1 MTPERWQ
8 KVEEVL
14 QGALDRPA
22 AERAVFLH
30 EACAGDDQLAREAI
44 SLIDAHEE
52 SEQFFSEPAFARDAL
67 VIIDDDRTGN
77 LREIGPYRIIERIGG
92 GGMGEVHL
100 AHDPRLDRP
109 VALKVIRSFFVSD
122 QSVGHRFQSEAR
134 LASALNHANI
144 LTVYD
149 VGQFED
155 TFFIAT
161 EYVDGPTIRERIR
174 AQDLTLDDVLQITE
188 QLLTGLEAA
197 HNAGI
202 IHRDIKPEN
211 IIQRRDGVLK
221 ILDFGIAK
229 LLEQPPG
236 EPGSQSLTYT
246 ETGVGVTLGTIG
258 YMSPEQ
264 VRALPVDQRT
274 DIWSCGVVLYEMLN
288 GRRPFDGQTNADSM
302 VAILERQP
310 APIFTFNIRKQRL
323 LRRLADV
330 AARALNKNPDARYQT
345 AAEMRA
351 EVQEIHETLKNRPRD
366 GISEQTRVSELDRLA
381 ANSAMRREV
390 LVAAIAALV
399 VIALLAT
406 FVYRRWNLPSR
417 QAPVAVVQT
426 PYLQL
431 SEAEKLAFVEAQEQR
446 ISAMMG
452 ERPVKLNDEALHTIK
467 TYVDRYAQ
475 RTGSTPKPGA
485 DPLNAV
491 YARAPQYIPVIAR
504 AFSERKIPLIVGIYI
519 PMIESEYKP
528 CYENEFGAKGLFQFL
543 PATAGHYGVS
553 RDQMC
558 DVNRMAPAAAH
569 FIADRM
575 AELGDDA
582 QSMTLVLLSYNR
594 GEDAVRE
601 ALRQLRETDANYERN
616 FWTLFANRKKL
627 DKSFQRESAWYVPSF
642 FAAAI
647 VGENPQAFEMSSPPL
662 SSFATRQ

>member
-14 QGALDRPA
+14 QAALDRPA
-22 AERAVFLH
+22 AERSEFLRDV
-30 EACAGDDQLAREAI
+30 CAGDEELAHETA
-44 SLIDAHEE
+44 SLIDAHDDAEE
-52 SEQFFSEPAFARDAL
+52 FFSEPAFAHDAL
-67 VIIDDDRTGN
+67 VIIDNHEPESGP
-77 LREIGPYRIIERIGG
+77 REIGPYRIIKRIGG

-100 AHDPRLDRP
+100 AHDPRLDRLI
-109 VALKVIRSFFVSD
+109 ALKVIRRFLVAD

-134 LASALNHANI
+134 VASALNHANI

-149 VGQFED
+149 AGQFED

-174 AQDLTLDDVLQITE
+174 ANDLTLREVLEIAR

-197 HNAGI
+197 HTAGI

-211 IIQRRDGVLK
+211 IIQRHDGGLK

-229 LLEQPPG
+229 LLEQTSSDAPS
-236 EPGSQSLTYT
+236 ESFTYT

-274 DIWSCGVVLYEMLN
+274 DIWSCGVVLYEMLK
-288 GRRPFDGQTNADSM
+288 GRRPFDGETNADTM
-302 VAILERQP
+302 VSILEREPDPVFAFDTRQE
-310 APIFTFNIRKQRL
+310 RS
-323 LRRLADV
+323 LRRLQTVIDK
-330 AARALNKNPDARYQT
+330 ALSKDPERRHEK

-351 EVQEIHETLKNRPRD
+351 QLEEIQRELEKNPSRARFD
-366 GISEQTRVSELDRLA
+366 SQTRVSALHELPARAGL
-381 ANSAMRREV
+381 RREAVVLALTAVVV
-390 LVAAIAALV
+390 LVLLSVFIFQRWRRNIA
-399 VIALLAT
+399 
-406 FVYRRWNLPSR
+406 P
-417 QAPVAVVQT
+417 PVAAQK

-431 SEAEKLAFVEAQEQR
+431 SDAEKLAFVEAQEQH
-446 ISAMMG
+446 ISALMG
-452 ERPVKLNDEALHTIK
+452 ERPVKLNDEALLIIK
-467 TYVDRYAQ
+467 ASVDRYAA
-475 RTGSTPKPGA
+475 RTGSHPKPGA
-485 DPLNAV
+485 EPLSDV
-491 YARAPQYIPVIAR
+491 YARASANIPVITR
-504 AFSERKIPLIVGIYI
+504 AFTERKIPIIVGIYI

-528 CYENEFGAKGLFQFL
+528 CYENPFGSKGLFQFM
-543 PATAGHYGVS
+543 PSTAERYGVS

-575 AELGDDA
+575 AELGDDS

-594 GEDAVRE
+594 GENSVRDT
-601 ALRQLRETDANYERN
+601 LRQLRESDANYERN

-627 DKSFQRESAWYVPSF
+627 DESFQKESAYYVPSF

-647 VGENPQAFEMSSPPL
+647 VGENPQAFELTSPPL
-662 SSFATRQ
+662 SSFAHGK